1 MREDDARHLLLIPYP
16 NVENPEILGDEL
28 EKIQLSEPRDHLNN
42 MRQIP
47 NADSENKMLQVFRAK
62 GI

>member
-1 MREDDARHLLLIPYP
+1 
-16 NVENPEILGDEL
+16 
-28 EKIQLSEPRDHLNN
+28 

-62 GI
+62 KVFDFAETLILAQKS